1 MSEAIKFPIMTEP
14 IILVNRDGTAGQK
27 VYQVM
32 RGSGNTSAVVILEY
46 PSLAPGHFKRTNIS
60 WSY

>member
-32 RGSGNTSAVVILEY
+32 RGGACLRLLPTFSG
-46 PSLAPGHFKRTNIS
+46 
-60 WSY
+60 WSYSSSYSYEYAENQ

>member
-32 RGSGNTSAVVILEY
+32 LGQAILA
-46 PSLAPGHFKRTNIS
+46 PSL
-60 WSY
+60 Y

>member
-32 RGSGNTSAVVILEY
+32 RGGACLRLLPTFSGWGYS
-46 PSLAPGHFKRTNIS
+46 S
-60 WSY
+60 SYY